1 MALAVVAV
9 LVCAALCAA
18 GAEVCMDAQG
28 CARTARGG
36 VFSITS
42 FGAVG
47 DGVTINTAAF
57 AKTIAFAAA
66 QGGGTVVRLCERI

>member
-1 MALAVVAV
+1 
-9 LVCAALCAA
+9 
-18 GAEVCMDAQG
+18 MDAQA